1 MWVGKKGVGA
11 AWLAFGFVALAS
23 SQANAAGFAIKE
35 QSGAALGN
43 AFAGVSAGAHDLSDM
58 FFNSAAL
65 GLQSGSQVIA
75 VASYIAPQAEL
86 KNGAATT
93 VLSGAIGGGNGGS
106 DIADDAV
113 TPALYGM
120 WDLSERVKLGVGAT
134 APWGLSTNYDPGWI
148 GRYHALKSELKT
160 VNINPVV
167 SYKVNDVV
175 SIAAGL
181 QAQYIKAELTN
192 AVDFGTIDQVLTAGA
207 FGGVPTQDDGAARV
221 EGSDWGYG
229 YTLGAIFQP
238 LQGTRF
244 GVGYRSKVS
253 HEIDG
258 EARFDLGGAVGQGIS
273 GATGQFVPTDAK
285 ASITIPEIV
294 SFGVYQEIGPQWAV
308 MAEAAW
314 TRWSRFKELRV
325 RFDNPAQADSVV
337 DESWRNSWFGALG
350 VTYKPDN
357 GWVFRGGVAYDE
369 SPIPD
374 ANRTPRI
381 PGTDR
386 VWIAF
391 GASKSITPNFAISF
405 GYTHIFLD
413 NAPVALKTS
422 GTGNTFRGNLSG
434 EYESAIDIATVQL
447 RFRF

>member
-1 MWVGKKGVGA
+1 MWVRRTIGGA
-11 AWLAFGFVALAS
+11 AVAALGLLILTPG
-23 SQANAAGFAIKE
+23 QAGAAGFAIKE

-43 AFAGVSAGAHDLSDM
+43 AFAGVTAGAHDLSDM

-65 GLQSGSQVIA
+65 ALQSGSQV
-75 VASYIAPQAEL
+75 VAIGSYIAPQAEL
-86 KNGAATT
+86 KNGTATT
-93 VLSGAIGGGNGGS
+93 VLKGTISGGNGGG
-106 DIADDAV
+106 DIADDALV
-113 TPALYGM
+113 PALYGM
-120 WDLSERVKLGVGAT
+120 WDLSDRVKLGIGVT
-134 APWGLSTNYDPGWI
+134 APWGLSTRYEAGWI

-167 SYKVNDVV
+167 SYKINDVV
-175 SIAAGL
+175 SVAAGV

-192 AVDFGTIDQVLTAGA
+192 AVDFGTIDQVLTSGA
-207 FGGVPTQDDGAARV
+207 FGGTPTQDDGAARV

-229 YTLGAIFQP
+229 FTLGAIFQP
-238 LQGTRF
+238 FRGTRI

-258 EARFDLGGAVGQGIS
+258 DARFELGGTVGAGIS
-273 GATGQFVPTDAK
+273 AATGQFVDTDAK

-294 SFGVYQEIGPQWAV
+294 SFGISQEITPQWTV

-325 RFDNPAQADSVV
+325 RFANPSQADSVT
-337 DESWRNSWFGALG
+337 DESWRDSWFGSLG

-374 ANRTPRI
+374 AHRTPRI

-386 VWIAF
+386 VWIAL
-391 GASKSITPNFAISF
+391 GASKAISDNLDVSF
-405 GYTHIFLD
+405 GYTHIFLSD
-413 NAPVALKTS
+413 TPVELTTS

-434 EYESAIDIATVQL
+434 EYESSIDIVSIQFRY
-447 RFRF
+447 RF